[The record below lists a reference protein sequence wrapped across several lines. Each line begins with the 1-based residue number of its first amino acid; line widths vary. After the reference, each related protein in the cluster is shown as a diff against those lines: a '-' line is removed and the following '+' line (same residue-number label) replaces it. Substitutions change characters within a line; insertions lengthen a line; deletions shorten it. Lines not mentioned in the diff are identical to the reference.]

1 MHMRNLECA
10 IVVFT
15 KLRGHFRCVGVVCA
29 LVAFSSFSMCSTFSA
44 FVHFGDFCRGEGTQ
58 RRVLFK
64 ICLHIRF
71 GVGVLVVGRCRAVG
85 GSSDGGVKGKPLNNP
100 LKTSVSRL
108 LFCYYLT
115 KRGFLQ
121 KSRQLQEWKC
131 LDTSS
136 FLLLWRMTKFVLIIT
151 PKKERL
157 CQTSTQ
163 MLRSRLQ

>member
-1 MHMRNLECA
+1 MWVWCVRWLPFLPFQCVQPFRHSCILGTFVGAKEL
-10 IVVFT
+10 
-15 KLRGHFRCVGVVCA
+15 KGGYYLRYVYIF
-29 LVAFSSFSMCSTFSA
+29 
-44 FVHFGDFCRGEGTQ
+44 
-58 RRVLFK
+58 
-64 ICLHIRF
+64 RF

-136 FLLLWRMTKFVLIIT
+136 FLLLWRMAKFVLIIT

>member
-1 MHMRNLECA
+1 MQSWYLRNFGVYF
-10 IVVFT
+10 VVWVWWVWCVCCLPF
-15 KLRGHFRCVGVVCA
+15 LPFQCVQPFRLSCILGTFVGVKE
-29 LVAFSSFSMCSTFSA
+29 LKGGGYLR
-44 FVHFGDFCRGEGTQ
+44 FVYIF
-58 RRVLFK
+58 
-64 ICLHIRF
+64 RF
-71 GVGVLVVGRCRAVG
+71 GVGAFAVCRCRAVG

-100 LKTSVSRL
+100 LKTSVSGL

-115 KRGFLQ
+115 KRGFIQ
-121 KSRQLQEWKC
+121 KSRTLWEWKS

-136 FLLLWRMTKFVLIIT
+136 FLLLWRMAKFVLIIT